1 MTPESFCE
9 EIQQILGKT
18 LFSVVL
24 YSSTASG
31 EPNEKY
37 SDYNLMVVFRKLVL
51 EELDGFIPL
60 TERWA

>member
-1 MTPESFCE
+1 MTPESFRE
-9 EIQQILGKT
+9 EVQQILGET

-24 YSSTASG
+24 YGSTTSG
-31 EPNEKY
+31 ERNEKY

-51 EELDGFIPL
+51 VELDGLMSL